1 MSDLE
6 VAPRG
11 APLGPQAGDP
21 STQGNQGKFYAHMDI
36 LIENS
41 MTLIGFDED
50 EISYGRELGK
60 NLHRQLP
67 SSILCEDS
75 VTAGNFAAVT
85 VYAIGRLFE
94 SSQQPTAREIA
105 NTVFSNVLNADIASM
120 YAIFNVLLCD
130 PEFGF
135 PSSEFPDDVTTAT
148 VATSGI
154 AGTGQAEGEQQQD
167 PTQSIAPPLIISRPA
182 ANQDGSNVEANTES
196 VDATGTGLYEKLYR
210 RGGHKDARGLDDA
223 TCSKGRKSKGFET
236 RYIVVTTQGI
246 IKVQDDC
253 IRVTATQRCLGSSGF
268 WMLKEDTEEERKK
281 IRYSDVT
288 PRDKRTAF
296 YVLTTERYGAHL
308 VVIIAGNIYNSSV
321 CDGINAALSN
331 LYNVGSEDE
340 AGPSTSKSPAT
351 PKQQPPLKLVERFSW
366 APFRGN
372 NAQKGDIKL
381 NTKRSEALFTAK
393 QLVIADSITTGGSST
408 GTGTS
413 NDRSQAVRNESE
425 DLQARD
431 LGTAFATMG
440 VSGNNRS
447 ENIERQQEQQAAPAQ
462 QGDGDAAPSVPE
474 AASIP
479 AADEDHV
486 QQVQQQQQNGGLDV
500 IDLTGSLATTEV
512 AEQLENGNG
521 DDEHT
526 S

>member
-50 EISYGRELGK
+50 EISYGRELG
-60 NLHRQLP
+60 
-67 SSILCEDS
+67 
-75 VTAGNFAAVT
+75 
-85 VYAIGRLFE
+85 
-94 SSQQPTAREIA
+94 
-105 NTVFSNVLNADIASM
+105 
-120 YAIFNVLLCD
+120 D

-223 TCSKGRKSKGFET
+223 TSQDFGF
-236 RYIVVTTQGI
+236 
-246 IKVQDDC
+246 
-253 IRVTATQRCLGSSGF
+253 
-268 WMLKEDTEEERKK
+268 
-281 IRYSDVT
+281 
-288 PRDKRTAF
+288 
-296 YVLTTERYGAHL
+296 
-308 VVIIAGNIYNSSV
+308 IIAGNIYNSSV

>member
-50 EISYGRELGK
+50 EISYGREL
-60 NLHRQLP
+60 
-67 SSILCEDS
+67 ED
-75 VTAGNFAAVT
+75 TG
-85 VYAIGRLFE
+85 
-94 SSQQPTAREIA
+94 
-105 NTVFSNVLNADIASM
+105 
-120 YAIFNVLLCD
+120 D

-223 TCSKGRKSKGFET
+223 TCEQVAREIAGFPMSEHRTLNTRFSLNAHVEVKPSGSKGRKSKGFET

-393 QLVIADSITTGGSST
+393 QLVIADLITTGGSST

-425 DLQARD
+425 DLQARY
-431 LGTAFATMG
+431 LGTAFAAMG

-500 IDLTGSLATTEV
+500 IDLTGSLASTEV